1 MRLSRIA
8 VLRSMRLDR
17 IGVPVAASA
26 PHVLFAGSTTKE
38 NFMRIFVTGAS
49 GWIGSAVVPE
59 LIGAGHQVLGLARSD
74 ASAKTVGDMGADVLR
89 GDLNDTA
96 VLRAG
101 ALGSDGVIHLAFE
114 PGRTHFEEA
123 AQADAKAIETFAT
136 SLVGSGRPM
145 VISGAT
151 IVTPG
156 RPATERD
163 ELIAQGPIAAR
174 VSNMRAALAASAL
187 DVRASLV
194 MLPRSVHGQGERHGF
209 VPQLIAMARAK
220 GVSGY
225 IGDGAS
231 RWPAVHVKDA
241 ACLYRLAVEQA
252 PAGAVLNAVGDEG
265 VPVREIAEAI
275 SRHLN
280 LPTRSLPA
288 EEYGGMLVPLL
299 STDMPASSAIT
310 QELLDWKPTHPGLI
324 EDIEQGHYF
333 I

>member
-1 MRLSRIA
+1 
-8 VLRSMRLDR
+8 
-17 IGVPVAASA
+17 
-26 PHVLFAGSTTKE
+26 
-38 NFMRIFVTGAS
+38 MRIFVTGAS

-59 LIGAGHQVLGLARSD
+59 LIDAGHQVVGLARSD
-74 ASAKTVGDMGADVLR
+74 ASATSGRMGAEVLR
-89 GDLNDTA
+89 GDLTDID
-96 VLRAG
+96 VLRA
-101 ALGSDGVIHLAFE
+101 AAVDSDGVIHLAFVVPSVTE
-114 PGRTHFEEA
+114 TATRT
-123 AQADAKAIETFAT
+123 DAGAIETFAT
-136 SLVGSGRPM
+136 SLAGPGKPL
-145 VISGAT
+145 VISGGT
-151 IVTPG
+151 LVRPG

-163 ELIAQGPIAAR
+163 ELIASGPIAAR
-174 VSNMRAALAASAL
+174 ITNMQAALAAAARG
-187 DVRASLV
+187 VRSCLV

-241 ACLYRLAVEQA
+241 AILYRLAIEQA

-265 VPVREIAEAI
+265 VLVREIAEAI
-275 SRHLN
+275 GRQLD

-288 EEYGGMLVPLL
+288 TDYQGMLVHLL

-310 QELLDWKPTHPGLI
+310 QELLGWKPTHPGLI

-333 I
+333 T